1 LFKIAGP
8 TDAHTRN
15 PEHDK
20 EDSLPQSRRDFLKLS
35 AATLAVMKAGYT
47 FGAVENRK
55 GEIAVRLTAGA
66 TARFAS
72 QPGLKWQP
80 VGKTSGPAIL
90 LDPSKTYQE
99 VLGVGAALTEAAC
112 YMFNQLTADVRE
124 QIFRELY
131 HPSEMG
137 FGVCRTCIGSSDYA
151 TVAYSYDDGD
161 PDPELRRFSI
171 DYDRAYVLPML
182 RLARKMNPELFLF
195 AAPWSPP
202 GWMKA
207 NGSMLGGSM
216 HKRSLPV
223 YANYFVKYL
232 KAYAAEGVV
241 IDAVTPQN
249 EVDTDQD
256 GKMPA
261 SFWAQEIEIEFVGK
275 HLGPVLEKNQLATK
289 IWIMDH
295 NWNLWGRA
303 MGELEDAD
311 VYKYADGIA
320 WHVYVGKDTAM
331 TRVHDAYPNKHAYV
345 TECSPD
351 FQDPAY
357 MTSWATWAEQFASMF
372 RNWARCVTSWNLA
385 LDEKGRPNIGPF
397 TAGGVL
403 SINSGTHE
411 IVRTGQY
418 WALAHFAYA
427 VRRGGR
433 RFDSVGELEK
443 VSHVGFAYP
452 DGRRTLVLT
461 NTGKETKARL
471 QLADMSAE
479 VVLPESS
486 VLTLNWR

>member
-1 LFKIAGP
+1 M
-8 TDAHTRN
+8 
-15 PEHDK
+15 
-20 EDSLPQSRRDFLKLS
+20 SQSRREFLKLS
-35 AATLAVMKAGYT
+35 AAGFAVVGQEYV
-47 FGAVENRK
+47 FGSARNPT
-55 GEIAVRLTAGA
+55 GEISVNLTAGSS
-66 TARFAS
+66 ARFAP
-72 QPGLKWQP
+72 QPPLKWLP
-80 VGKTSGPAIL
+80 AGKNSGPVIM

-112 YMFNQLTADVRE
+112 YMFNQLTPDVRE
-124 QIFRELY
+124 QIFHELY

-161 PDPELRRFSI
+161 PDPELQRFSI
-171 DYDRAYVLPML
+171 DYDRAYVLPTL

-216 HKRSLPV
+216 RKRSLPI
-223 YANYFVKYL
+223 YANYFIKYL

-256 GKMPA
+256 GRMPA
-261 SFWAQEIEIEFVGK
+261 CFWAQETEIEFVGK
-275 HLGPVLEKNQLATK
+275 HLGPALERNQLATK
-289 IWIMDH
+289 IWILDH

-311 VYKYADGIA
+311 VNKYVDGIA

-331 TRVHDAYPNKHAYV
+331 SRVHDAYPNKHAYV

-351 FQDPAY
+351 YTDPAY
-357 MTSWATWAEQFASMF
+357 MTSWATWAEQFAGMF
-372 RNWARCVTSWNLA
+372 RNWARCATSWNMA
-385 LDEKGRPNIGPF
+385 LDEKGRPDIGPF

-403 SINSGTHE
+403 SIDSKTHE
-411 IVRTGQY
+411 VARTGQY
-418 WALAHFAYA
+418 WALAHFARA
-427 VRRGGR
+427 ARRGAH
-433 RFDSVGELEK
+433 RFDSQGELEK
-443 VSHVGFAYP
+443 VSHVGFAHA
-452 DGRRTLVLT
+452 DGKHVLVLA
-461 NTGKETKARL
+461 NAGKEKKARL
-471 QLADMSAE
+471 QLADMVAE

-486 VLTLNWR
+486 VLNLSWQ

>member
-1 LFKIAGP
+1 L
-8 TDAHTRN
+8 
-15 PEHDK
+15 
-20 EDSLPQSRRDFLKLS
+20 SQSRREFLKLS
-35 AATLAVMKAGYT
+35 AAGLAIVSQAYVLGST
-47 FGAVENRK
+47 RNPT
-55 GEIAVRLTAGA
+55 GEISVHLTAGA
-66 TARFAS
+66 SARFAS
-72 QPGLKWQP
+72 QPPLKWLPAGKSAGP
-80 VGKTSGPAIL
+80 VIV

-112 YMFNQLTADVRE
+112 YMFNQLTPDARE
-124 QIFRELY
+124 QIFHELY

-161 PDPELRRFSI
+161 PDPELQRFSI

-216 HKRSLPV
+216 RKRSLPM

-232 KAYAAEGVV
+232 KAYAAEGVT

-256 GKMPA
+256 GRMPA
-261 SFWAQEIEIEFVGK
+261 CFWAQETEIEFVGK
-275 HLGPVLEKNQLATK
+275 HLGPALEKNQLATK
-289 IWIMDH
+289 IWILDH

-311 VYKYADGIA
+311 VGKYIDGIA

-351 FQDPAY
+351 YTDPAY
-357 MTSWATWAEQFASMF
+357 MTSWATWAEQFAGMF
-372 RNWARCVTSWNLA
+372 RNWARCATSWNMA
-385 LDEKGRPNIGPF
+385 LDEKGRPDIGPF

-403 SINSGTHE
+403 SIDSKTHE

-418 WALAHFAYA
+418 WALAHFSHAA
-427 VRRGGR
+427 RRGAR
-433 RFDSVGELEK
+433 RFNSQGELEK
-443 VSHVGFAYP
+443 VSHVGFALP
-452 DGRRTLVLT
+452 DGSHALVLA
-461 NTGKETKARL
+461 NTGSEKKARV
-471 QLADMSAE
+471 QLADMAAD
-479 VVLPESS
+479 VTLPEAS
-486 VLTLNWR
+486 VLNLSWQ